1 MAIKRCKEPF
11 ALTVDGVI
19 RVISAGAIVS
29 TEDPAYTKSTAA
41 HFEDVDV
48 YVADQ
53 TTKRQQASG
62 VEQATAVPGEKR
74 SVKPATS
81 TAPTS
86 ATGT

>member
-29 TEDPAYTKSTAA
+29 TDDPAYTKSTAA

-62 VEQATAVPGEKR
+62 VEQATAAPGEKR
-74 SVKPATS
+74 SVKPADPKS

-86 ATGT
+86 G